1 MAASVDLAAKRGLA
15 DRYER
20 NARLWGPVIWSLVTL
35 PPPLTV
41 SSGCNAAMRRSTM
54 SATWRLFLAVA
65 LKASA
70 SDIVLVLGRRQW
82 TLLLTLRCSLYRFVS
97 ANTVQIS

>member
-35 PPPLTV
+35 PRSPIV
-41 SSGCNAAMRRSTM
+41 SVATRR
-54 SATWRLFLAVA
+54 
-65 LKASA
+65 
-70 SDIVLVLGRRQW
+70 
-82 TLLLTLRCSLYRFVS
+82 
-97 ANTVQIS
+97 